1 MMELAMAEVQQSSYE
16 EIPYSSNPFA
26 YTHPDCLST
35 VGMLYGMNPP
45 PVENCRVLELGCA
58 AGGNIIPMA
67 LSLPESKFVGID
79 LSPRQIA
86 MGQEIVDALEL
97 ANIELKA
104 QSIMDI
110 KDSDGPY
117 DYIICHGVYSWVPA
131 EVQDK
136 ILTICRRNLTPQGV
150 AYISYNTYPGW
161 HMRGMIRD
169 LLKFHVKQFPD
180 GPTRVAQA
188 RAFLDFLVKS
198 VPNPNTLYAQ
208 MLQVEADLLR
218 DASDSYLFHE
228 HLEDVNSPQYF
239 YQFAE
244 SAAAMGLQYVAE
256 AKFSPMGSILNPE
269 VIKTLRQLSHN
280 PIYWEQYMDFL
291 RNMTFRRSLLCHA
304 EVALAKTPDLE
315 ALSSFYITARAKP
328 VKEVPD
334 PQPDSTEEFSLT
346 EEIKLRTNHPIL
358 KSALRALYE
367 IWPQSL
373 TFEALITGVRTRL
386 APMEVDPRSLA
397 QALLRCYAGQF
408 VELHRFVPRF
418 VTEVSD
424 RPRGSPL
431 ARLQARTSGELT
443 NLRHYIVN
451 VNDLDRMVLSH
462 LDGSRDIPRLVDMM
476 EKRIAEGD
484 LKLEHNGQAT
494 PERADVRG
502 ILEQE
507 MPTILQRLAKHALL
521 VA

>member
-1 MMELAMAEVQQSSYE
+1 MAEVQQSSYE

-67 LSLPESKFVGID
+67 LSLPESRFIGID
-79 LSPRQIA
+79 LSPRQID
-86 MGQEIVDALEL
+86 MGQEIADALGL
-97 ANIELKA
+97 TNIELKT

-136 ILTICRRNLTPQGV
+136 ILTICSRNLTPQGV

-169 LLKFHVKQFPD
+169 LLKFHVKQFVD

-188 RAFLDFLVKS
+188 RAFLDFLIKS
-198 VPNPNTLYAQ
+198 VPDPNTLYAQ

-244 SAAAMGLQYVAE
+244 NAAAKGLQYVAE
-256 AKFSPMGSILNPE
+256 AKFSPMNSILNPE
-269 VIKTLRQLSHN
+269 VIKTLRQLSHD

-304 EVALAKTPDLE
+304 DVALAKIPDLE

-328 VKEVPD
+328 ANEVPD
-334 PQPDSTEEFSLT
+334 PDPDSTEEFSMT
-346 EEIKLRTNHPIL
+346 EEIRLKTNHPIL
-358 KSALRALYE
+358 KCALRTAYA

-373 TFEALITGVRTRL
+373 TFEGLMAEVRSRL
-386 APMEVDPRSLA
+386 DPMEVDPRSLA

-408 VELHRFVPRF
+408 VELHRFVPQF
-418 VTEVSD
+418 VTEVSE
-424 RPRGSPL
+424 RPVGSPL
-431 ARLQARTSGELT
+431 ARLQARASGKVT

-451 VNDLDRMVLSH
+451 LNDLDRMVLSH
-462 LDGSRDIPRLVDMM
+462 LDGSRNVPRLVDTL
-476 EKRIAEGD
+476 EKAIDDGD
-484 LKLEHNGQAT
+484 LRLEKDGQAS
-494 PERADVRG
+494 ADGINVRG

-507 MPTILQRLAKHALL
+507 MPAVLQRLAKHALL
-521 VA
+521 LA

>member
-1 MMELAMAEVQQSSYE
+1 MAEVQQSSYE

-58 AGGNIIPMA
+58 AGGNLIPMA
-67 LSLPESKFVGID
+67 LSLPESKFFGID
-79 LSPRQIA
+79 LSPRQIS
-86 MGQEIVDALEL
+86 MGQEIVDALGL
-97 ANIELKA
+97 ANIELQAK
-104 QSIMDI
+104 SIMDV
-110 KDSDGPY
+110 KDNDGPY

-136 ILTICRRNLTPQGV
+136 ILTICRRNLAPNGL

-169 LLKFHVKQFPD
+169 LMKFHVKQFPD

-198 VPNPNTLYAQ
+198 MPNQNTIYAQ

-244 SAAAMGLQYVAE
+244 SAAGKGLQYVAE
-256 AKFSPMGSILNPE
+256 AKFSPMGSIFNPE
-269 VIKTLRQLSHN
+269 VIKTLHQLSHN

-304 EVALAKTPDLE
+304 EITLAKTPNLD
-315 ALSSFYITARAKP
+315 ALSSFYVTARAKP

-334 PQPDSTEEFSLT
+334 PQPDSTEEFCLT

-358 KSALRALYE
+358 KSALRALHAV
-367 IWPQSL
+367 WPQSL
-373 TFEALITGVRTRL
+373 AFEALVAETRSRLSPLEVNSRQL
-386 APMEVDPRSLA
+386 AE
-397 QALLRCYAGQF
+397 ALLRCYAGQF

-418 VTEVSD
+418 VTEVTH
-424 RPRGSPL
+424 RPVGSPL
-431 ARLQARTSGELT
+431 ARLQARTSGDLT

-451 VNDLDRMVLSH
+451 INDLDRMVLSC
-462 LDGSRDIPRLVDMM
+462 LDGSRDVLRLVDSI
-476 EKRIAEGD
+476 EKAIADGD
-484 LKLEHNGQAT
+484 LKLEHNGQVSS
-494 PERADVRG
+494 EGVHVRG

-521 VA
+521 LA